1 MDKHLE
7 SFEIRV
13 VRREAANRVKKIC
26 PITWQ
31 AFIEKCGT
39 FRRRFINWKESRW
52 YSWISNERARN
63 SINSLLRYYSS
74 HLHIHIYSLS
84 FALIPNNFLLRT
96 VRTFSRVRRN
106 LFEEE
111 TNPRRFAYIIAGNR
125 WLREEHSASGT
136 VRVKPFFGRSITRNS
151 PPAFERGNKTSLAR
165 PIVLL
170 AMPLYI
176 YIHTHVHVYIV
187 HTYVHTGSINVRDNG
202 TKVYHYL
209 SYAAWSNLLPSR
221 IEE

>member
-1 MDKHLE
+1 MTSIYRKMWNVQKAVYKLK
-7 SFEIRV
+7 R
-13 VRREAANRVKKIC
+13 
-26 PITWQ
+26 ITMIQ
-31 AFIEKCGT
+31 L
-39 FRRRFINWKESRW
+39 NQ
-52 YSWISNERARN
+52 YSKRSCARN

-96 VRTFSRVRRN
+96 VRTFSRVRRS

-111 TNPRRFAYIIAGNR
+111 TNPRRLAYIIAGNR

-170 AMPLYI
+170 AIPLYI
-176 YIHTHVHVYIV
+176 YTHTRTRIHRTHLR
-187 HTYVHTGSINVRDNG
+187 TYRLDKCTR
-202 TKVYHYL
+202 
-209 SYAAWSNLLPSR
+209 
-221 IEE
+221 

>member
-7 SFEIRV
+7 SFETRV

-26 PITWQ
+26 PIIWQ

-52 YSWISNERARN
+52 YSWISIRSDLVHGIRL
-63 SINSLLRYYSS
+63 IRYYSS

-96 VRTFSRVRRN
+96 VRTFSRVRRS

-111 TNPRRFAYIIAGNR
+111 TNPRRLAYIIAGNR

-176 YIHTHVHVYIV
+176 YTHTRTRIHRTHLRAYRLDKC
-187 HTYVHTGSINVRDNG
+187 TR
-202 TKVYHYL
+202 
-209 SYAAWSNLLPSR
+209 
-221 IEE
+221 